1 MCIYIYLLCIYLI
14 YTCIFIYIYI
24 YIYIYMHIGKK
35 KLTLNTINLAT
46 EGYKDSLKS
55 IQA

>member
-1 MCIYIYLLCIYLI
+1 
-14 YTCIFIYIYI
+14 
-24 YIYIYMHIGKK
+24 MHIGKK